1 MYSMMI
7 KFILRVTLILGLSVT
22 VYSQDQLSFVEV
34 EGQIVDAETR
44 ESVKARVFY
53 ESLPYGNKVGVFNS
67 SAFNFKMEEG
77 KSYAITVKA
86 DGYAHSKKTYS
97 PEMVVDGF
105 IYDTLFLETTL
116 IGKLVRIESLIFERG
131 NDHIPATAYAE
142 LDHFVELM
150 IENENMLIQL
160 EGHTDYRG
168 DAKKNMELSES
179 RVNATRDYLVSKGID
194 KKRIAVIAYGGTKPV
209 MRSNDPESYR
219 LNRRVELRIT
229 QY

>member
-1 MYSMMI
+1 MKR
-7 KFILRVTLILGLSVT
+7 KFILAVFLISVLFN
-22 VYSQDQLSFVEV
+22 SAFAQDTQPFIEV
-34 EGQIVDAETR
+34 KGQIMDAETS
-44 ESVKARVFY
+44 EPLKARVFY

-67 SAFNFKMEEG
+67 TEFSFKMEEG
-77 KSYAITVKA
+77 KSYAISAKA
-86 DGYAHSKKTYS
+86 NGYTSTTKTYS
-97 PEMVVDGF
+97 PDMSTDGLIF
-105 IYDTLFLETTL
+105 DTLYLAPTL
-116 IGKLVRIESLIFERG
+116 DGKLVRLESLIFARG

-150 IENENMLIQL
+150 KENPNMLIQL

-179 RVNATRDYLVSKGID
+179 RVNATRDYIVNKGID
-194 KKRIAVIAYGGTKPV
+194 KKRITVVAFGGTNPV
-209 MRSNDPESYR
+209 MRSNDPESYK